1 VGASSALGTIAK
13 VQAGTFVSA
22 TGVTSI
28 TPTLAAASTSGNLL
42 VAIVTTAANTTV
54 TAPAGWTRATG
65 AFTSTAGA
73 TAIWYYA
80 NNPGAI
86 SSVKFTLSA
95 SDSAAAQLSEWSGI
109 ETASPLDGTGTA
121 TATTSKTTLSVSAT
135 AAAANELAITS
146 FAVSGSAGNTFTPA
160 TGWTNLM
167 AGHADSRTGD
177 YEIGV
182 GSGSVSEIE
191 TASTSGL
198 WAGAIVT
205 FYGSCG
211 GGSLALTSPAT
222 ATFPGLTLNGTNQSV
237 TTSLAFTPTDSTGSA
252 SGWSLAGTST
262 TFKNA
267 GSKTLPTTAT
277 TITAGSVVAT
287 SATCRLPT
295 NAIAFPVTLPAAATA
310 PAAVKL
316 FDGGAATGLG
326 ASTVTLTFK
335 LSVPPN
341 ANNGTF
347 SSTWTFSIASGP

>member
-1 VGASSALGTIAK
+1 
-13 VQAGTFVSA
+13 
-22 TGVTSI
+22 
-28 TPTLAAASTSGNLL
+28 
-42 VAIVTTAANTTV
+42 
-54 TAPAGWTRATG
+54 
-65 AFTSTAGA
+65 
-73 TAIWYYA
+73 
-80 NNPGAI
+80 
-86 SSVKFTLSA
+86 
-95 SDSAAAQLSEWSGI
+95 
-109 ETASPLDGTGTA
+109 
-121 TATTSKTTLSVSAT
+121 
-135 AAAANELAITS
+135 
-146 FAVSGSAGNTFTPA
+146 
-160 TGWTNLM
+160 M

-182 GSGSVSEIE
+182 GSGSVSETE

-252 SGWSLAGTST
+252 SGWNLAGTST
-262 TFKNA
+262 TFK
-267 GSKTLPTTAT
+267 
-277 TITAGSVVAT
+277 TAGSVVAT